1 VQFFETVI
9 HLQKA
14 EWEARWHWKYMV
26 QKEPYDEEAKLY
38 LTKKALKLSDTRWD
52 ALEDFQREDLL
63 SKELWIRTNCEVC
76 RHLLILHGP
85 RLATCV

>member
-1 VQFFETVI
+1 
-9 HLQKA
+9 
-14 EWEARWHWKYMV
+14 MV